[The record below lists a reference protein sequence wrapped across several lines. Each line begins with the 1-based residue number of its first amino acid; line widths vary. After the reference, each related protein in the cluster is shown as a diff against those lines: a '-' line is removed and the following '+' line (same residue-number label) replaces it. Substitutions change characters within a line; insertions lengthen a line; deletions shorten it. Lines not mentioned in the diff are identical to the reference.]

1 MGELGQQRESKKET
15 KRSLPVT
22 RQSVK
27 REEKPVRLDLASKM
41 NGHDEEAN
49 GEYDF
54 TRKISN
60 SFAESIMAS
69 SPSKANGA
77 MGDGCDSGE
86 GEQME
91 EEQLD
96 LMQGDPMVA
105 CHLIGE
111 KEQMM
116 RQGQEHLENL
126 SAHLGD
132 NQALLQMD
140 EELPQHPALLQ
151 CSSRKDGDSGFIS
164 PEQQG
169 SGSTTGEILNDPN
182 ILDFNR
188 KDLGKTLDS
197 SMDSDDVREDKE
209 KEKEKPMMADMNE
222 GYEYIA
228 YDNSGCQEG
237 INEKRAP
244 SPLLD
249 FGEDCEV
256 ESQKLQDDRIGGEK
270 GDAIKT
276 EKDESA
282 SSSSE
287 DEAENVKENG
297 EIPGDVASD
306 SDSEGEERPLGR
318 KASSCY
324 SSSEEEGKS
333 NNNEDS
339 EEEEEV
345 INKKETQDGLN
356 ESLIKKDDDN
366 GQSSEDEVEKE
377 VSVEKETE
385 NVSQDG
391 VAVDAEVVQEVD
403 FEAKYQR

>member
-1 MGELGQQRESKKET
+1 MG
-15 KRSLPVT
+15 
-22 RQSVK
+22 
-27 REEKPVRLDLASKM
+27 
-41 NGHDEEAN
+41 
-49 GEYDF
+49 
-54 TRKISN
+54 
-60 SFAESIMAS
+60 
-69 SPSKANGA
+69 
-77 MGDGCDSGE
+77 
-86 GEQME
+86 
-91 EEQLD
+91 
-96 LMQGDPMVA
+96 
-105 CHLIGE
+105 
-111 KEQMM
+111 
-116 RQGQEHLENL
+116 
-126 SAHLGD
+126 
-132 NQALLQMD
+132 
-140 EELPQHPALLQ
+140 
-151 CSSRKDGDSGFIS
+151 
-164 PEQQG
+164 
-169 SGSTTGEILNDPN
+169 
-182 ILDFNR
+182 
-188 KDLGKTLDS
+188 
-197 SMDSDDVREDKE
+197 
-209 KEKEKPMMADMNE
+209 MMADMNE

-270 GDAIKT
+270 DDAIKT

-324 SSSEEEGKS
+324 SSR
-333 NNNEDS
+333 
-339 EEEEEV
+339 EEEV

-356 ESLIKKDDDN
+356 ESLIKKDDDD

-385 NVSQDG
+385 NVSQDAAAG

-403 FEAKYQR
+403 FEAKYQRFLQN

>member
-1 MGELGQQRESKKET
+1 
-15 KRSLPVT
+15 
-22 RQSVK
+22 
-27 REEKPVRLDLASKM
+27 
-41 NGHDEEAN
+41 
-49 GEYDF
+49 
-54 TRKISN
+54 
-60 SFAESIMAS
+60 
-69 SPSKANGA
+69 
-77 MGDGCDSGE
+77 
-86 GEQME
+86 
-91 EEQLD
+91 
-96 LMQGDPMVA
+96 
-105 CHLIGE
+105 
-111 KEQMM
+111 
-116 RQGQEHLENL
+116 
-126 SAHLGD
+126 
-132 NQALLQMD
+132 
-140 EELPQHPALLQ
+140 
-151 CSSRKDGDSGFIS
+151 
-164 PEQQG
+164 
-169 SGSTTGEILNDPN
+169 
-182 ILDFNR
+182 
-188 KDLGKTLDS
+188 
-197 SMDSDDVREDKE
+197 MDSDDVREDKDDE
-209 KEKEKPMMADMNE
+209 KEKEKPMMANMNE

-228 YDNSGCQEG
+228 YDDTGCQEG
-237 INEKRAP
+237 IKEKKAP

-270 GDAIKT
+270 DDAIKT

-306 SDSEGEERPLGR
+306 SDSEGEERSLGR

-356 ESLIKKDDDN
+356 ESLIKKDDDD

-377 VSVEKETE
+377 VSVEKE
-385 NVSQDG
+385 NVSQDAAAG

-403 FEAKYQR
+403 FEAKYQRFLQNEEMEEKEEKREENEDDMNADEADFCLMTDKPQEVLNAVPTLEVVAVSLNDRPI

>member
-1 MGELGQQRESKKET
+1 
-15 KRSLPVT
+15 
-22 RQSVK
+22 
-27 REEKPVRLDLASKM
+27 
-41 NGHDEEAN
+41 
-49 GEYDF
+49 
-54 TRKISN
+54 
-60 SFAESIMAS
+60 
-69 SPSKANGA
+69 
-77 MGDGCDSGE
+77 
-86 GEQME
+86 
-91 EEQLD
+91 
-96 LMQGDPMVA
+96 
-105 CHLIGE
+105 
-111 KEQMM
+111 
-116 RQGQEHLENL
+116 
-126 SAHLGD
+126 
-132 NQALLQMD
+132 MD

-197 SMDSDDVREDKE
+197 SMDSDDVREDKDNE

-222 GYEYIA
+222 G
-228 YDNSGCQEG
+228 
-237 INEKRAP
+237 
-244 SPLLD
+244 
-249 FGEDCEV
+249 CEV

-270 GDAIKT
+270 DDAIKT

-324 SSSEEEGKS
+324 SSSEEECKS

-356 ESLIKKDDDN
+356 ESLIKKDDDD

-385 NVSQDG
+385 NVSQD
-391 VAVDAEVVQEVD
+391 AA
-403 FEAKYQR
+403 A